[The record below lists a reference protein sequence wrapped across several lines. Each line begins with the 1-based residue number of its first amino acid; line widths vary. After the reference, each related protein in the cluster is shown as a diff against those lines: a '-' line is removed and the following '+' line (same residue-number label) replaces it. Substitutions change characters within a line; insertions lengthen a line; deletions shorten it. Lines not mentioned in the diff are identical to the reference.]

1 MLPLQGEGHS
11 PDPEPA
17 SAAHMRME
25 RRRLGV
31 HLQLSSCSHAT
42 SSCQELRI
50 PHDSADFQRLL
61 CSAQSSAAPDP
72 ERLDSRQAEGMVL
85 GNSPPV
91 AVSATALLSG
101 GLGEETLPKVCEES
115 LWTL

>member
-25 RRRLGV
+25 RRCGV
-31 HLQLSSCSHAT
+31 HLQLSSCSPST

-50 PHDSADFQRLL
+50 PHDSADFQGLL

-72 ERLDSRQAEGMVL
+72 ERLDLRQAEGTVL

-115 LWTL
+115 LWAL